1 MFRIILSANRHL
13 SALRLYSSSLEIPQ
27 KPKSFKKHEFEMPEH
42 AGKMFL
48 EEVNPHTLDSRISY
62 DQASKTFY
70 LDGVG
75 TERHIDRVVEQYF
88 EMFNADKAIV
98 AMKKSG
104 NWPRP
109 NYMKFGKKVPMTVTS
124 ANKQHICARSE

>member
-48 EEVNPHTLDSRISY
+48 EEVNPHPLDSRISY
-62 DQASKTFY
+62 NQVSKTFC
-70 LDGVG
+70 LDGIG
-75 TERHIDRVVEQYF
+75 TERCIDRVVEQYF
-88 EMFNADKAIV
+88 DVFNADKAIT

-109 NYMKFGKKVPMTVTS
+109 NYMKFGKRVPMTVHTV
-124 ANKQHICARSE
+124 NKLYICARS